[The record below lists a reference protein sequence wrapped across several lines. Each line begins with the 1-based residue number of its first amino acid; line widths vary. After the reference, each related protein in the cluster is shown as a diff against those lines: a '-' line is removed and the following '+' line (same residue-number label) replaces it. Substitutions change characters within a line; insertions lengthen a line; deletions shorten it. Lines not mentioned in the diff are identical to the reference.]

1 MQVILGDIASHHQ
14 HGLHQ
19 TSSQEEK
26 QKKEEE
32 KEEEGRGKEDKEE
45 VNVQLQAPSSQGKT
59 YQLPGS
65 SGPPTTPF

>member
-1 MQVILGDIASHHQ
+1 MGYIRPAL
-14 HGLHQ
+14 
-19 TSSQEEK
+19 
-26 QKKEEE
+26 KKEEE